1 MGEGKYVI
9 SEVVNMTQIK
19 PHTIRYWEDELQL
32 NIDRNTM
39 GHRYY
44 SDENIKLFLKI
55 KELKDQGF
63 QLKAIKMLLPNIH
76 TLEEMDSPQ
85 IMQLREQMNQLVS
98 DNLEKE
104 ETVHNYG
111 TSQKEG
117 TIATGEEVTD
127 QTGVVS
133 TNSKETKP
141 ANMTAN
147 SSEKIHQFMEILNR
161 VFLEGL
167 QSNNKIIA
175 QVITTEVTE
184 NVIKE
189 MDYLFRIKEEREEE
203 RYRKLDETIR
213 GVQKS
218 RQEVAITNT
227 DRKRRRRW
235 FRK

>member
-98 DNLEKE
+98 DNSETE
-104 ETVHNYG
+104 ETVHNHG
-111 TSQKEG
+111 TVQKEN
-117 TIATGEEVTD
+117 IVSIGE
-127 QTGVVS
+127 QTSIVS
-133 TNSKETKP
+133 TKTSEAQQITIPNTS
-141 ANMTAN
+141 A
-147 SSEKIHQFMEILNR
+147 EKIQQFMEILNR

-167 QSNNKIIA
+167 QSNN
-175 QVITTEVTE
+175 QVISQSIATEVAE

-189 MDYLFRIKEEREEE
+189 MDYLFRMKEEREEE
-203 RYRKLDETIR
+203 RYKKLDEMIR

-218 RQEVAITNT
+218 RQEVAITNA
-227 DRKRRRRW
+227 DRKKKRRL
-235 FRK
+235 FHK